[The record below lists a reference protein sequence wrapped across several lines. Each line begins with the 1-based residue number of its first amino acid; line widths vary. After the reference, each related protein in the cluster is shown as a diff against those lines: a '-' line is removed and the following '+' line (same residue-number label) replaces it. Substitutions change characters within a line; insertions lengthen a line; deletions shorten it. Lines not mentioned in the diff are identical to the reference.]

1 MERMKKMVLIGISV
15 LAAAGLFLMSCSQQ
29 QSGTDAPSQG
39 SEAPGNSTQGSSA
52 QGSNTQGSNTPG
64 NNVPGSR
71 TPAGGGPGS
80 EAYAVKSVLR
90 ELFSVDPEKG
100 IGVYGR
106 YTELTAEGDVPETF
120 SKVLAEVN
128 ARAKENVETRA
139 KRFLAENSFT
149 SAKADPDGKDRFR
162 YRNISYITNVTR
174 ADQFLFSILE
184 TEMESGIG
192 DKEGERL
199 DVSKNC
205 VFHAAVYETQSG
217 EALTLADFMKDPGS
231 FPEQLEKAIAN
242 KYAHAGLPADGLSA
256 EAFAAGGLSKEVQSA
271 GGPSAEAFAAGGPS
285 KEAQSAGGG
294 TAVPAWTA
302 DYLGLRFYF
311 DGAVVPEDKMME
323 AGVYN
328 RKAVHVSIPYTAL
341 DGAFAKA
348 AEETPESFVA
358 QLEKNTEY
366 ALPHDKRV
374 IRIEKADNSGYPQ
387 YRIVI
392 RDGKDQKAWWLEYA
406 DDDSDYY
413 VFRAQGGY
421 YFYRLEDEQDRGYVY
436 NFASPDGGYDRFENQ
451 NAQCFDSFLHEL
463 YLAVPYDPDCA
474 HMRERTRKF
483 MDPQNGLTT
492 TFAPNGHYAFLP
504 ERGRGRTWLHFAL
517 IDDALAL
524 DSHNVGCRLLHAISG
539 KALDAEGN
547 EGDEITVKAGEVLRF
562 LRVDGEG
569 ELYFYMSP
577 QYNMYKSGSR
587 DYHYDCELADGRQV
601 RLVTQYENSF
611 FVDGMYMDRIGEPV
625 TIGAAQ
631 YEAGMGEI
639 PEHYVEIAGK
649 EYKLRQDLSLRTES
663 GEEIDFGGDVWWIV
677 ENYVGTYVAAEEN
690 AGSATSETARYDTSG
705 FSGRFGIGTS
715 GPSGSHYISSWAGGA
730 GTPAGTR
737 LVISENGDASF
748 EYDGRVFKGKLP
760 EKRFY
765 RQDVYI
771 YMEAEYE
778 MRTFRI
784 IVEDDLPPHDPSF
797 RRIRFYSEGEPAT
810 NEPSRVPPIEVELVR
825 EDN

>member
-29 QSGTDAPSQG
+29 QNGTDAPSQG
-39 SEAPGNSTQGSSA
+39 SETPGSSAPGNGAPGNTAPGNNAPGNST
-52 QGSNTQGSNTPG
+52 
-64 NNVPGSR
+64 PGSR

-90 ELFSVDPEKG
+90 ELFSVDPDKG

-106 YTELTAEGDVPETF
+106 YTELTAEGNVPEAL
-120 SKVLAEVN
+120 SRVLAEVN
-128 ARAKENVETRA
+128 ARAKESVETRA
-139 KRFLAENSFT
+139 ARFLAENKFT
-149 SAKADPDGKDRFR
+149 SADADLSEGDRFR

-192 DKEGERL
+192 DKGGERL
-199 DVSKNC
+199 DAVKNC
-205 VFHAAVYETQSG
+205 RFRSAVYETRSG

-231 FPEQLEKAIAN
+231 LPEQLEKAIAN

-256 EAFAAGGLSKEVQSA
+256 EAFSAGGLSAEAPSA
-271 GGPSAEAFAAGGPS
+271 GGSSSGAS
-285 KEAQSAGGG
+285 SAGGG
-294 TAVPAWTA
+294 EGMPAWTA

-311 DGAVVPEDKMME
+311 DGAVVPEEKMRE
-323 AGVYN
+323 AGVYD

-341 DGAFAKA
+341 DGAFAEA
-348 AEETPESFVA
+348 AEETPESFIA
-358 QLEKNTEY
+358 QLEKNTDY
-366 ALPHDKRV
+366 ALPHDNRV
-374 IRIEKADNSGYPQ
+374 IRIEKGDNSGYEQ

-392 RDGKDQKAWWLEYA
+392 SDGKDQKAWWLEHA
-406 DDDSDYY
+406 GDDSDYY
-413 VFRAQGGY
+413 VFRAQDGY
-421 YFYRLEDEQDRGYVY
+421 YFYRLEDWEDRGYVY
-436 NFASPDGGYDRFENQ
+436 NFARPDGGFDRFENQ
-451 NAQCFDSFLHEL
+451 NAQCFDSFMHEL

-483 MDPQNGLTT
+483 MDSRNGLTT
-492 TFAPNGHYAFLP
+492 NYAPNGHYAFRP

-524 DSHNVGCRLLHAISG
+524 DSRNVGCRLLHEISG
-539 KALDAEGN
+539 KALDSEGN

-577 QYNMYKSGSR
+577 QYNMYRSGSR

-601 RLVTQYENSF
+601 RLVTEYENSF

-631 YEAGMGEI
+631 YEAGLSEI
-639 PEHYVEIAGK
+639 PEHFVEIGGK
-649 EYKLRQDLSLRTES
+649 EYKLKQDLSLRTES

-677 ENYVGTYVAAEEN
+677 ENYVGTYTAAKED
-690 AGSATSETARYDTSG
+690 AASG
-705 FSGRFGIGTS
+705 AFGT
-715 GPSGSHYISSWAGGA
+715 Y
-730 GTPAGTR
+730 TPEGTR

-748 EYDGRVFKGKLP
+748 EYDGKVFKGKLP

-765 RQDVYI
+765 RQYVYL

-778 MRTFRI
+778 RRTFQI
-784 IVEDDLPPHDPSF
+784 IVEDNLPPHDPSF